1 MKGASKKHRKK
12 PVDSKKTDLVEKVQE
27 TSTPTPE
34 PTPTYATAK
43 PEPIDIKKA
52 QDIIFAPNVGPQTD
66 FLAASEQE
74 VLYGGAA
81 GGGKSYAMVADPVR
95 YFNALSGTSI

>member
-1 MKGASKKHRKK
+1 M
-12 PVDSKKTDLVEKVQE
+12 EEVQE
-27 TSTPTPE
+27 TSTPTPTRA
-34 PTPTYATAK
+34 PATAR

-52 QDIIFAPNVGPQTD
+52 QEIIFEANPGPQED
-66 FLAASEQE
+66 FLASCEQE

-95 YFNALSGTSI
+95 FFNNPHSRGLLP